1 MATVTNDSLFDDPT
15 TPQAQAL
22 NWVTNED
29 AIEPTLCPDR
39 KMLQRYVLAAFYF
52 ATEGDSWDQCSAPA
66 EFDDPDA
73 VAAANA
79 NCNRVVTPFQVN
91 NDRVGD
97 TSTDAWLTPVNEC
110 EWGGIA
116 CWGQDTPNLEFH
128 IDQLDFENDG
138 LAGTLISE
146 IGALDSLRFLIL
158 EQGNITGTI
167 PSTYGDLER
176 LLILDMDFNQI
187 TGTMPE
193 EIYGLSSLQQLDLND
208 NRITGTISP
217 SIGDLNL
224 LTFYQ
229 IDHNFI
235 VGTIPTEMGELEQ
248 LRIAFLSVNDL
259 TGTMP
264 AEVCANRNNTI
275 PPGNLGVLV
284 SDCSGDP
291 PEVVCSCCSS
301 CAPV

>member
-52 ATEGDSWDQCSAPA
+52 ATEGDSWDQCSAPE
-66 EFDDPDA
+66 EFGDPDA

-79 NCNRVVTPFQVN
+79 DCNRVVTPFQVN

-128 IDQLDFENDG
+128 IDQLDFG
-138 LAGTLISE
+138 QYFPLFA
-146 IGALDSLRFLIL
+146 
-158 EQGNITGTI
+158 
-167 PSTYGDLER
+167 
-176 LLILDMDFNQI
+176 
-187 TGTMPE
+187 
-193 EIYGLSSLQQLDLND
+193 QQLYTVDID
-208 NRITGTISP
+208 N
-217 SIGDLNL
+217 
-224 LTFYQ
+224 
-229 IDHNFI
+229 
-235 VGTIPTEMGELEQ
+235 
-248 LRIAFLSVNDL
+248 
-259 TGTMP
+259 
-264 AEVCANRNNTI
+264 
-275 PPGNLGVLV
+275 
-284 SDCSGDP
+284 
-291 PEVVCSCCSS
+291 
-301 CAPV
+301 